1 MKELKTAKTNARGRP
16 SLSPD
21 QIEKMRARIVK
32 SARKLFQTEGY
43 EAVSIRRIAQEVG
56 CTPMSVYTYYESK
69 IDVLRALWEDVFT
82 DLFIE
87 VAAAK
92 RANQDP
98 IDAIQSMCLAY
109 VAFWL
114 DRSASYRMVFMSAKV
129 EQSEVSVFVN
139 ASPVAGHYEI
149 FLTALSA
156 ATGRP
161 MTDVVGIAQTL
172 VCGLN
177 GIAHS
182 LITISGYDWESPDK
196 LVANLVKGVLLCAA
210 AD

>member
-1 MKELKTAKTNARGRP
+1 
-16 SLSPD
+16 
-21 QIEKMRARIVK
+21 MRARIVK

-92 RANQDP
+92 KANQDP
-98 IDAIQSMCLAY
+98 IDAIQSMCLTY